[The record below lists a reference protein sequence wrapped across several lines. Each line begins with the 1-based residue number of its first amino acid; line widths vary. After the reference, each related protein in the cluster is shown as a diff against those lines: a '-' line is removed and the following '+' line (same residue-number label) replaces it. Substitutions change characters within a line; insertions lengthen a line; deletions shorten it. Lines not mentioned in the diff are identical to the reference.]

1 MATIRQNF
9 VHIYILCLRETF
21 SDARKNFARAL
32 VAFDLVTPSQVIIH
46 LFGIDGNRR
55 RFGHAIGDTDK
66 IIDAVVTVQEKS
78 NHARKPAQKDFRNN
92 HHDYNLVQQGMANR
106 HFVRRK
112 SLFRS
117 FKMEELDIL
126 QFVLDPARNKP
137 VNKRRQQNNCALVE
151 NVNHEIGNELRIE
164 AVPVQNVV
172 ERNRKRRRDA
182 LAKIEPVQSVSKDG
196 ANATA
201 NQREQQND
209 NKQLPNA
216 VEEPA
221 AEKECRKRGNQD
233 AQDAIVSRDR
243 LRNSIDGI
251 HAEAHDDRRQVTAK
265 HRSKHGA
272 QTVQEQRYAK
282 ENCKFSGDNV
292 QKQANEHQ

>member
-1 MATIRQNF
+1 MLIALNF
-9 VHIYILCLRETF
+9 VAMCDIFIHFF
-21 SDARKNFARAL
+21 S
-32 VAFDLVTPSQVIIH
+32 
-46 LFGIDGNRR
+46 IDSNRCSL
-55 RFGHAIGDTDK
+55 GHAIGDTDK

-78 NHARKPAQKDFRNN
+78 NHASKATQEHLGDN

-151 NVNHEIGNELRIE
+151 NINHEIGNELRIE

-172 ERNRKRRRDA
+172 ECNRKRRRNA
-182 LAKIEPVQSVSKDG
+182 LTKIEPVQSVSKDG

-201 NQREQQND
+201 NQRKQQND

-221 AEKECRKRGNQD
+221 TEKE
-233 AQDAIVSRDR
+233 SR
-243 LRNSIDGI
+243 
-251 HAEAHDDRRQVTAK
+251 
-265 HRSKHGA
+265 
-272 QTVQEQRYAK
+272 
-282 ENCKFSGDNV
+282 
-292 QKQANEHQ
+292 